1 MQPVTMTSSMLHS
14 EFFSMLAY
22 LKQNM
27 TRFFFFYDL
36 LISLKLLFAF
46 INFDIAIELFISLIT
61 SKFYEFSANILIAK
75 I

>member
-1 MQPVTMTSSMLHS
+1 MTSSMLHS

-22 LKQNM
+22 IKQNM
-27 TRFFFFYDL
+27 TRFFFYDL

-61 SKFYEFSANILIAK
+61 SKFYEFSANILIVK

>member
-22 LKQNM
+22 FKQNM
-27 TRFFFFYDL
+27 TRFFFYDL

-46 INFDIAIELFISLIT
+46 INFDIAFELFISLIT
-61 SKFYEFSANILIAK
+61 SKFYEFSANILIVK

>member
-14 EFFSMLAY
+14 EFCSMLAY
-22 LKQNM
+22 FKQNM
-27 TRFFFFYDL
+27 TRFFFYDL

-61 SKFYEFSANILIAK
+61 SKFYEFSANILIVK